1 MTNEQIKHMVD
12 RFLNWKLPKTF
23 NPDNGISYSRPN
35 YHPNVDATNLFDAV
49 QADAMVRHMLEG
61 LPPVAET
68 PSQPDREA
76 VARAICKSKTC
87 EGFLCCQWPGSM
99 GRTNCPV
106 KSGGYDDAADAVL
119 SLLSVQVDG
128 EQKETHATKPS
139 PSSTSAT
146 ATETAVLDL
155 LGPMLDAWDSLS
167 NDEHVRISKIA
178 PDFTLHL
185 VAVRAAADST
195 NQPLPQTHAK
205 TDAGLVSGARP

>member
-1 MTNEQIKHMVD
+1 MALRKRLADEITLFSKDKHMLLKLIDD
-12 RFLNWKLPKTF
+12 R
-23 NPDNGISYSRPN
+23 I
-35 YHPNVDATNLFDAV
+35 AA
-49 QADAMVRHMLEG
+49 
-61 LPPVAET
+61 
-68 PSQPDREA
+68 SQPDREA